1 VVGTSF
7 GQQRC
12 RGERGDAESRE
23 DLSDYLVSLFEV
35 FDTNSSQVVG
45 AMELKVGLS
54 LLCRGG
60 LFDKLCT
67 IFNIFDQD
75 GDGLLSQDEMEAYLE
90 SAYKLA

>member
-1 VVGTSF
+1 MVGTSF
-7 GQQRC
+7 GRQRC

-23 DLSDYLVSLFEV
+23 LFEV
-35 FDTNSSQVVG
+35 FDTNSSQIVD